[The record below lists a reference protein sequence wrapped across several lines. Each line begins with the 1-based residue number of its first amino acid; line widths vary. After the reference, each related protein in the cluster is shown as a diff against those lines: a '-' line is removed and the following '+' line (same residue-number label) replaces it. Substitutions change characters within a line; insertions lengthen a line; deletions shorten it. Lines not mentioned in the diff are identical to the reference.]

1 MADRNFPFIEVL
13 YSDHAVLRMF
23 ERRVAEKEVEAA
35 LNYGEIIESYP
46 SDTPHPSFLIF
57 KKTNGR
63 PLHIVV
69 GWNASKA
76 RITVITLYEPDL
88 RKFEIDLKTR
98 RKP

>member
-1 MADRNFPFIEVL
+1 
-13 YSDHAVLRMF
+13 MF
-23 ERRVAEKEVEAA
+23 ERRIAEEEVEAV
-35 LNYGEIIESYP
+35 LSFGEIIESYHN
-46 SDTPHPSFLIF
+46 DTPDPSFLIF
-57 KKTNGR
+57 KKTDGR

-88 RKFEIDLKTR
+88 RKFELDLKTR